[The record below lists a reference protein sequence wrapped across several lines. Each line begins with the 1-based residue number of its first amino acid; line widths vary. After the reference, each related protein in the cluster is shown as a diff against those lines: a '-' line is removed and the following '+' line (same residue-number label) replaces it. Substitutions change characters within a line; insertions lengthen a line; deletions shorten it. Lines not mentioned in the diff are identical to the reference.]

1 MRKKLIN
8 ILKKLLPLLL
18 GVFLIWYSY
27 NNTTPTERENIF
39 NAIKNANYF
48 WVIISVIL
56 GFLSHFS
63 RALRWNL
70 LLQPIGYQP
79 ALLNNF
85 MAIFVGYLANL
96 GIPRSGEVLR
106 ATTLTSY
113 EKVPFQKGF
122 GTIIAERV
130 IDVIMLLSI
139 VLITAI
145 LQTEIIANYF
155 AEKNINYTKLII
167 AGVILIA
174 VGVIF
179 LLLIR
184 KAKTGFFLKV
194 KNFVFELLEGALSIF
209 KMKNKWL
216 FIFHTLC
223 IWVLY
228 IAMFWVIK
236 FSIPETASLPLN
248 AILAS
253 FVAGAFAMSATNG
266 GIGLYPIAVSKILL
280 IYGVSEAS
288 GDAFGWIM
296 WTSQT
301 LMVVVF
307 GALAFLFLPIYN
319 RNK

>member
-1 MRKKLIN
+1 M
-8 ILKKLLPLLL
+8 L

-145 LQTEIIANYF
+145 LQTEIIADYF

-184 KAKTGFFLKV
+184 KAKTGFFLK
-194 KNFVFELLEGALSIF
+194 SIE
-209 KMKNKWL
+209 NP
-216 FIFHTLC
+216 T
-223 IWVLY
+223 
-228 IAMFWVIK
+228 
-236 FSIPETASLPLN
+236 
-248 AILAS
+248 LAS
-253 FVAGAFAMSATNG
+253 SRSYFFPPK
-266 GIGLYPIAVSKILL
+266 LR
-280 IYGVSEAS
+280 
-288 GDAFGWIM
+288 
-296 WTSQT
+296 
-301 LMVVVF
+301 
-307 GALAFLFLPIYN
+307 FLGN
-319 RNK
+319 

>member
-1 MRKKLIN
+1 MNKKILN
-8 ILKKLLPLLL
+8 IFKKILPLFL

-27 NNTTPTERENIF
+27 SNTTQEDRLNIY

-48 WVIISVIL
+48 WVILSVIL
-56 GFLSHFS
+56 GFLSHIS

-70 LLQPIGYQP
+70 LLEPIGYQP
-79 ALLNNF
+79 RFPNNI

-145 LQTEIIANYF
+145 LQTEIIADYF
-155 AEKNINYTKLII
+155 AEKNIDYIKLIAI
-167 AGVILIA
+167 GSVLI
-174 VGVIF
+174 VLGIIF

-184 KAKTGFFLKV
+184 KAKSGFFLKV
-194 KNFVFELLEGALSIF
+194 KNFVFDLLEGALSIF

-216 FIFHTLC
+216 FIFYTLC

-236 FSIPETASLPLN
+236 YSIPETTSLPLN

-253 FVAGAFAMSATNG
+253 FVAGAFAMTATNG

-280 IYGVSEAS
+280 IYGISETS

-296 WTSQT
+296 WSSQT
-301 LMVVVF
+301 LMVVIF
-307 GALAFLFLPIYN
+307 GALSFLLLPIYN
-319 RNK
+319 KNK